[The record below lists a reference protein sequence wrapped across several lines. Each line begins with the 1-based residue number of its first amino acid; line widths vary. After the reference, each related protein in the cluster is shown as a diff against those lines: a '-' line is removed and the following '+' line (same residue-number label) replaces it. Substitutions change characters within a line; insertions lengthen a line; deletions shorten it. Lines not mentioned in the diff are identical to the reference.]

1 MSPLLE
7 KLKKNSTIKD
17 TSLLSESKFFNAKDM
32 IQTSVPML
40 NVAFFNLLI
49 KEKQMVDLANPFF
62 KDFDKLFIGWDDT
75 YNKLTKLHDDVT
87 RNLPNYPPYNIKQ
100 VEENHYVVELA
111 LAGFA
116 KQDIDVIFE
125 EGKLTVSGKAA
136 DDNDNFI
143 FKGIANRAFTRTFAL
158 DDTIEIKDAE
168 MLNGMLKVFLE
179 KIVPEHKKAKKIE
192 VKDKAASVK
201 DHFAKKELLTED

>member
-1 MSPLLE
+1 M
-7 KLKKNSTIKD
+7 
-17 TSLLSESKFFNAKDM
+17 TS
-32 IQTSVPML
+32 
-40 NVAFFNLLI
+40 
-49 KEKQMVDLANPFF
+49 NPYF

-75 YNKLTKLHDDVT
+75 FDKLTKLHDDVT
-87 RNLPNYPPYNIKQ
+87 KHIPNYPPYNIKQ

-125 EGKLTVSGKAA
+125 DGKLTISGKAA

-158 DDTIEIKDAE
+158 DDTVEIKDAE

-179 KIVPEHKKAKKIE
+179 RIIPEHKKAKKIDI
-192 VKDKAASVK
+192 KDKASSVK
-201 DHFAKKELLTED
+201 DHFAKKEFLTEE